1 MGARGKVT
9 EIGGGMKATRLLLPA
24 LGALSVAGHLWA
36 AWTVRADR
44 ARLAEAHRLAVTDPL
59 TGLVNR
65 AGLAAALADLAGEPY
80 DVAIVDLDG
89 FKQVND
95 MFGHAAGDAVLVE
108 VAARLSA
115 AIDEVDGAV
124 VARLGGDE
132 IVLVC
137 PSPAPIAHL
146 LGTEVVRALAAPVVL
161 PGGQE
166 LAVRAS
172 VGAVSAM
179 VGDEPAR
186 VLRAAD
192 LALYQAKANGG
203 DQVAEYGRVLDLPV
217 VETRPVVRLREM
229 TEAARALGG
238 AA

>member
-1 MGARGKVT
+1 MGARVT
-9 EIGGGMKATRLLLPA
+9 TAEIGGVMKATKLLLPA
-24 LGALSVAGHLWA
+24 LGALSVAGHVWA
-36 AWTVRADR
+36 ARTMRTNR
-44 ARLAEAHRLAVTDPL
+44 ARLAEAQRMAVTDPL

-80 DVAIVDLDG
+80 DVAIADLDE

-108 VAARLSA
+108 VAARLTE
-115 AIDEVDGAV
+115 AIGEVDGAV

-146 LGTEVVRALAAPVVL
+146 LGTEVVRVLAAPVVL
-161 PGGQE
+161 PGGRE
-166 LAVRAS
+166 LTVRAS

-179 VGDEPAR
+179 AGDEPSR

-192 LALYQAKANGG
+192 IALYRAKANGG
-203 DQVAEYGRVLDLPV
+203 DQVAEYERVLDLPP

-229 TEAARALGG
+229 TETARALGG

>member
-1 MGARGKVT
+1 
-9 EIGGGMKATRLLLPA
+9 MKAYKMLLPA
-24 LGALSVAGHLWA
+24 AAVLSVAGHVWA
-36 AWTVRADR
+36 VRTVRADR
-44 ARLAEAHRLAVTDPL
+44 ARLAEAHRDATTDPL
-59 TGLVNR
+59 TGLANR
-65 AGLAAALADLAGEPY
+65 AGLASALANLAGEPY

-95 MFGHAAGDAVLVE
+95 TLGHDAGDAVLVE

-146 LGTEVVRALAAPVVL
+146 LGTEVMRALAAPVVL
-161 PGGQE
+161 PGGRE
-166 LAVRAS
+166 LVVRAS

-179 VGDEPAR
+179 VGDEPSR

-192 LALYQAKANGG
+192 LALYEAKANGG

-229 TEAARALGG
+229 TETARVLGG

>member
-1 MGARGKVT
+1 
-9 EIGGGMKATRLLLPA
+9 MKARTMLLPA
-24 LGALSVAGHLWA
+24 AAVLSVAGHVWA
-36 AWTVRADR
+36 VRTVRANR
-44 ARLAEAHRLAVTDPL
+44 ARLAEARRMASTDPL
-59 TGLVNR
+59 TGLANR

-95 MFGHAAGDAVLVE
+95 TFGHDAGDAVLVE

-115 AIDEVDGAV
+115 AIDGVDGAV

-137 PSPAPIAHL
+137 PSPAPIAGL
-146 LGTEVVRALAAPVVL
+146 LGGEVVRALATPVVL
-161 PGGQE
+161 PGGRE
-166 LAVRAS
+166 LVVRAS

-179 VGDEPAR
+179 VGDEPSR

-192 LALYQAKANGG
+192 LALYQAKAAGG
-203 DQVAEYGRVLDLPV
+203 DQVAEYDRGLDLPV

-229 TEAARALGG
+229 TETARVLGG
-238 AA
+238 VA